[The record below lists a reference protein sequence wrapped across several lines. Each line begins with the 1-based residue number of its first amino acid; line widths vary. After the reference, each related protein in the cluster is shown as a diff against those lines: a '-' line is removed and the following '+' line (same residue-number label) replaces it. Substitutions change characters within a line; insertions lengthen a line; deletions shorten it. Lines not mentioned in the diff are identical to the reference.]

1 MYAEVDFLLALIKDD
16 DWLGEPA
23 ERVYREYEADLWT
36 SHVALLELMQV
47 AYREGKDVER
57 VATSASSLMPVRGP
71 ENDVLAAATY
81 VSDRGLTPT
90 DALHLVLSGD
100 DCIVSSD
107 QAYDGLSE
115 RLALEEY

>member
-23 ERVYREYEADLWT
+23 ERIYSEHRNDLWT
-36 SHVALLELMQV
+36 SHIALVELMQV
-47 AYREGKDVER
+47 AYREDRDVEH
-57 VATSASSLMPVRGP
+57 VVTSASSLLDVNGP

-81 VSDRGLTPT
+81 VSDRGFTPM

-100 DCIVSSD
+100 DRIVSSD
-107 QAYDGLSE
+107 QSYDGVSE